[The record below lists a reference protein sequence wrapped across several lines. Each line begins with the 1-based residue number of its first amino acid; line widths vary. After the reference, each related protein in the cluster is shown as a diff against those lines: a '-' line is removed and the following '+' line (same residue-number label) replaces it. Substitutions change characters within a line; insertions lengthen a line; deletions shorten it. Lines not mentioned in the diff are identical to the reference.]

1 MILHMKK
8 LKKGSLKGSFV
19 KLSEQERFLVVNKY
33 LDVLNH
39 IKIDFKGTSK
49 EHSGSMSA
57 PQVLMRLSSASLDYT
72 AAPTTH
78 SLDYLR
84 DSIIDVIIFRREHGR
99 RKFFMSVS
107 NLVSIQ
113 LLSAG
118 FDEQDVLLI
127 RESIVKTVDKQNFI
141 SI

>member
-1 MILHMKK
+1 MKK
-8 LKKGSLKGSFV
+8 IKKGSLEDSFV
-19 KLSEQERFLVVNKY
+19 ELSEQERFLVVNKY

-49 EHSGSMSA
+49 EYSGSTSA
-57 PQVLMRLSSASLDYT
+57 PQMLMRLSSASLDYIT
-72 AAPTTH
+72 TPTTY

-118 FDEQDVLLI
+118 FDEQDILLI
-127 RESIVKTVDKQNFI
+127 RESIMKNVDKQNFI